1 MKLPV
6 ELKNFI
12 DKEYSQ
18 HQCFPPKDLILH
30 ALTNLNNTKVV
41 IIGQD
46 PYHNDNQAHGLAF
59 SILPTQKVQ
68 GTTLDTKILEGS
80 SRVSLP
86 PSLKNIFK
94 ELHTDLNIPIPTHGN
109 LTHWHEQGVLLL
121 NTILTVRKNQPLS
134 HKNAGWEKLTNNII
148 SELNNTKKN
157 LVFILWGAN
166 AHKTEKLID
175 TNKHLILKSG
185 HPSPLSANQCKWFN
199 NKHFSKT
206 NQYLIENMITPIDWT
221 L

>member
-1 MKLPV
+1 MKLPA

-18 HQCFPPKDLILH
+18 HQCFPPKHLILN

-46 PYHNDNQAHGLAF
+46 PYHGENQAHGLAF
-59 SILPTQKVQ
+59 S
-68 GTTLDTKILEGS
+68 TLDTTI
-80 SRVSLP
+80 P

-109 LTHWHEQGVLLL
+109 LTHWHTQGVLLL
-121 NTILTVRKNQPLS
+121 NTILTVRKHQPNS
-134 HKNAGWEKLTNNII
+134 HKNKGWEQYTNNII
-148 SELNNTKKN
+148 SELNNTKEN
-157 LVFILWGAN
+157 LVFILWGAQ
-166 AHKTEKLID
+166 AHKTEKLVQGTLYGGRVID
-175 TNKHLILKSG
+175 STKHLILKSG
-185 HPSPLSANQCKWFN
+185 HPSPLSANAGKWFN

-206 NQYLIENMITPIDWT
+206 NQYLIENNIEPIDWT

>member
-1 MKLPV
+1 MKQYKISY
-6 ELKNFI
+6 ELEQFI
-12 DKEYSQ
+12 SYEYST
-18 HQCFPPKDLILH
+18 HQCFPPKELILH
-30 ALTNLNNTKVV
+30 ALNNLNNTKVI

-46 PYHNDNQAHGLAF
+46 PYHNHNQAHGLAF
-59 SILPTQKVQ
+59 S
-68 GTTLDTKILEGS
+68 TLDTTI
-80 SRVSLP
+80 P

-94 ELHTDLNIPIPTHGN
+94 ELKNDLNIEIPNHGN
-109 LTHWHEQGVLLL
+109 LTKWHNQGVLLL

-134 HKNAGWEKLTNNII
+134 HKNKGWEQLTNNII
-148 SELNNTKKN
+148 SELSNTKEN

-185 HPSPLSANQCKWFN
+185 HPSPLSANVGKFFN

-206 NQYLIENMITPIDWT
+206 NQYLIENMITPIDWSI
-221 L
+221 

>member
-1 MKLPV
+1 MKLPQ

-12 DKEYSQ
+12 DTEYSQ
-18 HQCFPPKDLILH
+18 YQCFPPKHLILH
-30 ALTNLNNTKVV
+30 SLTNLQNTKVI

-46 PYHNDNQAHGLAF
+46 PYHGDNQAHGLAF
-59 SILPTQKVQ
+59 S
-68 GTTLDTKILEGS
+68 TLDTTM
-80 SRVSLP
+80 P

-109 LTHWHEQGVLLL
+109 LTHWHNQGVLLL

-134 HKNAGWEKLTNNII
+134 HKNVGWEQFTNNII
-148 SELNNTKKN
+148 SELNNTKQN
-157 LVFILWGAN
+157 LVFILWGAQ

-185 HPSPLSANQCKWFN
+185 HPSPLSANAGKWFN

-206 NQYLIENMITPIDWT
+206 NQYLIENNIEPIDWN
-221 L
+221 LSS

>member
-1 MKLPV
+1 MKLTT

-12 DKEYSQ
+12 DNEYEN

-30 ALTNLNNTKVV
+30 ALTNIENTKVV

-59 SILPTQKVQ
+59 S
-68 GTTLDTKILEGS
+68 TLDNTI
-80 SRVSLP
+80 P

-94 ELHTDLNIPIPTHGN
+94 ELNNDLNIPIPSHGN
-109 LTHWHEQGVLLL
+109 LTHWHTQGVLLL
-121 NTILTVRKNQPLS
+121 NTILTVRKHQPNS
-134 HKNAGWEKLTNNII
+134 HKNAGWEQFTNKII
-148 SELNNTKKN
+148 SELNNNKQN

-166 AHKTEKLID
+166 AHKIEKLID

-185 HPSPLSANQCKWFN
+185 HPSPLSANQGKWFN

-206 NQYLIENMITPIDWT
+206 NQYLLDNNITPIDWT

>member
-1 MKLPV
+1 MKLHS

-12 DKEYSQ
+12 DKEYSEQ
-18 HQCFPPKDLILH
+18 QCFPPKHLILH
-30 ALTNLNNTKVV
+30 SLTNLHNTKVI

-46 PYHNDNQAHGLAF
+46 PYHGQNQAHGLAF
-59 SILPTQKVQ
+59 S
-68 GTTLDTKILEGS
+68 TLDTTI
-80 SRVSLP
+80 P

-94 ELHTDLNIPIPTHGN
+94 ELKNDLNIPIPTHGN
-109 LTHWHEQGVLLL
+109 LSHWHNQGVLLL
-121 NTILTVRKNQPLS
+121 NTILTVRKHQPNS
-134 HKNAGWEKLTNNII
+134 HKNAGWEKFTNNII
-148 SELNNTKKN
+148 SELNNTKEN

-185 HPSPLSANQCKWFN
+185 HPSPLSANVGKWFN

>member
-1 MKLPV
+1 MKLTT

-12 DKEYSQ
+12 DTEYSQ
-18 HQCFPPKDLILH
+18 YQCFPPKHLILH
-30 ALTNLNNTKVV
+30 ALNNLNNTKVV

-59 SILPTQKVQ
+59 S
-68 GTTLDTKILEGS
+68 TLDTKI
-80 SRVSLP
+80 P

-94 ELHTDLNIPIPTHGN
+94 ELNTDLNIHIPSHGN
-109 LTHWHEQGVLLL
+109 LTHWHNQGVLLL
-121 NTILTVRKNQPLS
+121 NTILTVRKNQPNS
-134 HKNAGWEKLTNNII
+134 HKNKGWEQLTNNII
-148 SELNNTKKN
+148 SELNNTKQN
-157 LVFILWGAN
+157 LVFILWGSQ

-175 TNKHLILKSG
+175 TTKHLILKSG
-185 HPSPLSANQCKWFN
+185 HPSPLSANQGKWFN

-206 NQYLIENMITPIDWT
+206 NQYLIDNNITPIDWS

>member
-1 MKLPV
+1 MKLPA

-12 DKEYSQ
+12 DNEYQ
-18 HQCFPPKDLILH
+18 NHQCFPPKDLILYS
-30 ALTNLNNTKVV
+30 LNNLNNTKVV

-59 SILPTQKVQ
+59 S
-68 GTTLDTKILEGS
+68 TLDTTI
-80 SRVSLP
+80 P

-94 ELHTDLNIPIPTHGN
+94 ELKNDLNIEIPSHGN
-109 LTHWHEQGVLLL
+109 LTKWHNQGVLLL

-134 HKNAGWEKLTNNII
+134 HKNKGWEQYTNNII
-148 SELNNTKKN
+148 SELSNTKNN

-185 HPSPLSANQCKWFN
+185 HPSPLSANQGKWFN

-206 NQYLIENMITPIDWT
+206 NQYLIENMITPIDWSI
-221 L
+221 

>member
-1 MKLPV
+1 MKLPS

-12 DKEYSQ
+12 DNEYQ
-18 HQCFPPKDLILH
+18 NHQCFPPKELILH
-30 ALTNLNNTKVV
+30 ALTNIENTKVI

-59 SILPTQKVQ
+59 S
-68 GTTLDTKILEGS
+68 TLDTTI
-80 SRVSLP
+80 P

-94 ELHTDLNIPIPTHGN
+94 ELNTDLNIQTPSHGN
-109 LTHWHEQGVLLL
+109 LTHWHTQGVLLL

-134 HKNAGWEKLTNNII
+134 HKNKGWEQLTNNII
-148 SELNNTKKN
+148 SELSNTKNN

-166 AHKTEKLID
+166 AHKTEKLINKD
-175 TNKHLILKSG
+175 KHLILKSG
-185 HPSPLSANQCKWFN
+185 HPSPLSDNAWKWFN
-199 NKHFSKT
+199 NKNFSKT
-206 NQYLIENMITPIDWT
+206 NQYLIDNMITPIDWT

>member
-1 MKLPV
+1 MKLPP
-6 ELKNFI
+6 ELKKFI

-18 HQCFPPKDLILH
+18 HQCYPPKDLILH
-30 ALTNLNNTKVV
+30 ALNNLNNTKVI

-46 PYHNDNQAHGLAF
+46 PYHGHNQAHGLAF
-59 SILPTQKVQ
+59 S
-68 GTTLDTKILEGS
+68 TLDTTI
-80 SRVSLP
+80 P

-94 ELHTDLNIPIPTHGN
+94 ELNNDLNIETPTHGN
-109 LTHWHEQGVLLL
+109 LTKWHEQGVLLL
-121 NTILTVRKNQPLS
+121 NTILTVRKHQPNS
-134 HKNAGWEKLTNNII
+134 HKNKGWEQFSNNII
-148 SELNNTKKN
+148 SELSNNKEN
-157 LVFILWGAN
+157 LVFILWGSQ

-185 HPSPLSANQCKWFN
+185 HPSPLSANQGKWFN

-206 NQYLIENMITPIDWT
+206 NQYLIENNITPIDWT

>member
-1 MKLPV
+1 MKLPS

-12 DKEYSQ
+12 DNEYENY
-18 HQCFPPKDLILH
+18 QCFPPKDLILQ

-46 PYHNDNQAHGLAF
+46 PYHGHNQAHGLAF
-59 SILPTQKVQ
+59 S
-68 GTTLDTKILEGS
+68 TLDTTI
-80 SRVSLP
+80 P

-94 ELHTDLNIPIPTHGN
+94 ELNTDLNIPIPTHGN
-109 LTHWHEQGVLLL
+109 LTHWHNQGVLLL
-121 NTILTVRKNQPLS
+121 NTILTVRKHQPNS
-134 HKNAGWEKLTNNII
+134 HKNKGWEQFTNNII
-148 SELNNTKKN
+148 SELSNNKNN

-175 TNKHLILKSG
+175 CTKHLILKSG
-185 HPSPLSANQCKWFN
+185 HPSPLSANQGKWFN

-206 NQYLIENMITPIDWT
+206 NQYLIENMITPIDWNLNENHQNPRT
-221 L
+221 SLSLNQ

>member
-1 MKLPV
+1 MKLPS

-12 DKEYSQ
+12 DKEYSR

-30 ALTNLNNTKVV
+30 ALTNIENTKVI

-46 PYHNDNQAHGLAF
+46 PYHDHNQAHGLAF
-59 SILPTQKVQ
+59 S
-68 GTTLDTKILEGS
+68 TLDTKI
-80 SRVSLP
+80 P

-94 ELHTDLNIPIPTHGN
+94 ELQNDLNIETPTHGN
-109 LTHWHEQGVLLL
+109 LTHWHNQGVLLL

-134 HKNAGWEKLTNNII
+134 HKNKGWEQLTNNII
-148 SELNNTKKN
+148 SELSNTKNN

-185 HPSPLSANQCKWFN
+185 HPSPLSANQGKWFN

-206 NQYLIENMITPIDWT
+206 NQYLIDNMITPIDWSI
-221 L
+221 

>member
-1 MKLPV
+1 MKLPA

-12 DKEYSQ
+12 DNEYQ
-18 HQCFPPKDLILH
+18 NHQCFPPKDLILYS
-30 ALTNLNNTKVV
+30 LNNLNNTKVV

-59 SILPTQKVQ
+59 S
-68 GTTLDTKILEGS
+68 TLDTTI
-80 SRVSLP
+80 P

-94 ELHTDLNIPIPTHGN
+94 ELNTDLNIQTPSHGN
-109 LTHWHEQGVLLL
+109 LTHWHTQGVLLL

-134 HKNAGWEKLTNNII
+134 HKNKGWEQLTNNII
-148 SELNNTKKN
+148 SELSNTKNN

-166 AHKTEKLID
+166 AHKTEKLINKD
-175 TNKHLILKSG
+175 KHLILKSG
-185 HPSPLSANQCKWFN
+185 HPSPLSANAGKWFN
-199 NKHFSKT
+199 NKNFSKT
-206 NQYLIENMITPIDWT
+206 NQYLIDNMITPIDWT

>member
-1 MKLPV
+1 MILPE

-18 HQCFPPKDLILH
+18 HQCFPPKELILH
-30 ALTNLNNTKVV
+30 ALTNLQNTKVV

-46 PYHNDNQAHGLAF
+46 PYHGENQAHGLAF
-59 SILPTQKVQ
+59 S
-68 GTTLDTKILEGS
+68 TLDTTI
-80 SRVSLP
+80 P

-94 ELHTDLNIPIPTHGN
+94 ELKNDLNIETSNNGN
-109 LTHWHEQGVLLL
+109 LTHWHNQGVLLL
-121 NTILTVRKNQPLS
+121 NTILTVRKHQPNS
-134 HKNAGWEKLTNNII
+134 HKNKGWENYTNNII
-148 SELNNTKKN
+148 SELNNNKNN
-157 LVFILWGAN
+157 LVFILWGSQ

-175 TNKHLILKSG
+175 STKHLILKSG
-185 HPSPLSANQCKWFN
+185 HPSPLSANAGKWFN

-206 NQYLIENMITPIDWT
+206 NQYLIDNNIEPIDWT

>member
-1 MKLPV
+1 MKLPQ

-18 HQCFPPKDLILH
+18 HQCFPPKHLILH
-30 ALTNLNNTKVV
+30 SLTHLQRTKVV

-46 PYHNDNQAHGLAF
+46 PYHGHNQAHGLAF
-59 SILPTQKVQ
+59 S
-68 GTTLDTKILEGS
+68 TLDTTI
-80 SRVSLP
+80 P

-94 ELHTDLNIPIPTHGN
+94 ELNTDLNIPIPTHGN
-109 LTHWHEQGVLLL
+109 LTHWHNQGVLLL
-121 NTILTVRKNQPLS
+121 NTILTVRKHQPNS
-134 HKNAGWEKLTNNII
+134 HKNKGWEHYTNNII
-148 SELNNTKKN
+148 SELNNNKEN
-157 LVFILWGAN
+157 LVFILWGSQ
-166 AHKTEKLID
+166 AHKMEKLID
-175 TNKHLILKSG
+175 STKHLILKSG
-185 HPSPLSANQCKWFN
+185 HPSPLSANQGKWFN

>member
-1 MKLPV
+1 MKLSS
-6 ELKNFI
+6 ELKKFI

-18 HQCFPPKDLILH
+18 HQCYPPKDLILH
-30 ALTNLNNTKVV
+30 ALNNIENTKVI

-46 PYHNDNQAHGLAF
+46 PYHGHNQAHGLAF
-59 SILPTQKVQ
+59 S
-68 GTTLDTKILEGS
+68 TLDTNI
-80 SRVSLP
+80 P

-94 ELHTDLNIPIPTHGN
+94 ELNNDLNIEIPNHGN
-109 LTHWHEQGVLLL
+109 LTKWQEQGVLLL
-121 NTILTVRKNQPLS
+121 NTILTVRKHQPNS
-134 HKNAGWEKLTNNII
+134 HNNKGWEQFSNNII
-148 SELNNTKKN
+148 SELSNNKEN
-157 LVFILWGAN
+157 LVFILWGSQ

-185 HPSPLSANQCKWFN
+185 HPSPLSANQGKWFN

-206 NQYLIENMITPIDWT
+206 NQYLIENNITPIDWT

>member
-1 MKLPV
+1 MKLPS

-18 HQCFPPKDLILH
+18 HQCYPPKDLILH
-30 ALTNLNNTKVV
+30 SLTNIENTKVI

-46 PYHNDNQAHGLAF
+46 PYHGHNQAHGLAF

-68 GTTLDTKILEGS
+68 GTTLDTKI
-80 SRVSLP
+80 P

-94 ELHTDLNIPIPTHGN
+94 ELQNDLNIETPTHGN
-109 LTHWHEQGVLLL
+109 LTHWHNQGVLLL
-121 NTILTVRKNQPLS
+121 NTILTVRKHQPLS
-134 HKNAGWEKLTNNII
+134 HKNKGWEQYTNNII
-148 SELNNTKKN
+148 SDLSNTKNN
-157 LVFILWGAN
+157 LVFILWGSQ

-185 HPSPLSANQCKWFN
+185 HPSPLSANAGKWFN

-206 NQYLIENMITPIDWT
+206 NQYLTENNITPIDWT

>member
-1 MKLPV
+1 MKLPA

-12 DKEYSQ
+12 DNEYQ
-18 HQCFPPKDLILH
+18 NHQCFPPKDLILYS
-30 ALTNLNNTKVV
+30 LNNLNNTKVV

-59 SILPTQKVQ
+59 S
-68 GTTLDTKILEGS
+68 TLDTKI
-80 SRVSLP
+80 P

-94 ELHTDLNIPIPTHGN
+94 ELNTDLNIEIPNHGN
-109 LTHWHEQGVLLL
+109 LTKWHNQGVLLL

-134 HKNAGWEKLTNNII
+134 HKNKGWEQYTNNII
-148 SELNNTKKN
+148 SELSNTKNN

-166 AHKTEKLID
+166 AHKTEKLINKD
-175 TNKHLILKSG
+175 KHLILKSG
-185 HPSPLSANQCKWFN
+185 HPSPLSANAGKWFN
-199 NKHFSKT
+199 NKNFSKT
-206 NQYLIENMITPIDWT
+206 NQYLIDNMITPIDWT

>member
-1 MKLPV
+1 MKLTT

-12 DKEYSQ
+12 DNEYEN
-18 HQCFPPKDLILH
+18 HQCFPPKDLILN
-30 ALTNLNNTKVV
+30 ALTNIENTKVI

-46 PYHNDNQAHGLAF
+46 PYHGHNQAHGLAF
-59 SILPTQKVQ
+59 S
-68 GTTLDTKILEGS
+68 TLDTTI
-80 SRVSLP
+80 P

-94 ELHTDLNIPIPTHGN
+94 ELNTDLNITTPTHGN
-109 LTHWHEQGVLLL
+109 LTKWHEQGVLLL
-121 NTILTVRKNQPLS
+121 NTILTVRKNEPLS
-134 HKNAGWEKLTNNII
+134 HKNKGWENYTNNII
-148 SELNNTKKN
+148 SELNNTKNN

-185 HPSPLSANQCKWFN
+185 HPSPLSANAGKWFN
-199 NKHFSKT
+199 NKNFSKT

>member
-1 MKLPV
+1 MKLPA

-12 DKEYSQ
+12 DKEYKNN
-18 HQCFPPKDLILH
+18 QCFPPKDLILH
-30 ALTNLNNTKVV
+30 ALNNLNNTKVI

-46 PYHNDNQAHGLAF
+46 PYHGHNQAHGLAF
-59 SILPTQKVQ
+59 S
-68 GTTLDTKILEGS
+68 TLDTTI
-80 SRVSLP
+80 P

-94 ELHTDLNIPIPTHGN
+94 ELNTDLNIPIPSHGN
-109 LTHWHEQGVLLL
+109 LTNWHNQGVLLL
-121 NTILTVRKNQPLS
+121 NTILTVRKHQPNS
-134 HKNAGWEKLTNNII
+134 HKNKGWEQFTNNII
-148 SELNNTKKN
+148 SELSNNKKN
-157 LVFILWGAN
+157 LVFILWGSQ

-185 HPSPLSANQCKWFN
+185 HPSPLSANQGKWFN

-206 NQYLIENMITPIDWT
+206 NQYLIDNMITPIDWT